1 MCSLT
6 VECVLFL
13 RTAPRARRAPNSWA
27 RSTTWACVAPPAPW
41 TSCAD
46 TRSCWR
52 EGRPRTLRC
61 PVPTPAT
68 GGQRGA
74 GSNPCP
80 SAVYSAEPDR
90 RRQETLYLSARRKR
104 ALPASA
110 LRRTLGRAALSNGR
124 ASKPLCH
131 MKSVSRMEAL
141 KQQRNAALGAGCC
154 VHDTWASRL

>member
-110 LRRTLGRAALSNGR
+110 LRRTLGRGALSAAAPSPREHYRPLLCAAL
-124 ASKPLCH
+124 L
-131 MKSVSRMEAL
+131 
-141 KQQRNAALGAGCC
+141 AALPSPTDVRPNLCA
-154 VHDTWASRL
+154 T